1 MGMLKMWRFPHFF
14 PDYATLRTGLFS
26 EHLALRLGREHPFK
40 RRRFFSNKNFQ
51 PRGLL
56 LPFLACGMW
65 IYVINPMLGVCIPI
79 IRIPVIFRVE

>member
-40 RRRFFSNKNFQ
+40 RRRFFSNENFQ
-51 PRGLL
+51 PRGLNSHS
-56 LPFLACGMW
+56 LPVGCGFMSST
-65 IYVINPMLGVCIPI
+65 LGPRGFVYPS
-79 IRIPVIFRVE
+79 